1 MSLIHNTAA
10 GYGLIGVLSDASA
23 EGGPSPGTPA
33 LSSGVPGY
41 WEIGVLAGRPVAC
54 WSLSGYAFAPLRRAR
69 LLWNRRPC
77 RTPCRVSFSSR
88 VRLRSASAC
97 PVTERSASLL
107 EAPLRSRSLPGY
119 AFAPSGC
126 RVIQSGIPR
135 ESYGLLPEVAW
146 HSISDTYR
154 GQIILDSGGKGVRA
168 GRRLLSNRARRYAQ
182 RTRTTENR

>member
-77 RTPCRVSFSSR
+77 RTPRRVLVPRRARLRFAPVYSVTGKSASDRTPCRVSFSSR
-88 VRLRSASAC
+88 ARLRFAPVYPVTVESASM
-97 PVTERSASLL
+97 SD
-107 EAPLRSRSLPGY
+107 
-119 AFAPSGC
+119 APS
-126 RVIQSGIPR
+126 
-135 ESYGLLPEVAW
+135 
-146 HSISDTYR
+146 R
-154 GQIILDSGGKGVRA
+154 G
-168 GRRLLSNRARRYAQ
+168 
-182 RTRTTENR
+182 